1 LGTELVLEGHTIMV
15 EALGMPL
22 ERIGYLVRDYES
34 HQFFPCSTL
43 IFVAIESEC
52 AGEFSLDDA

>member
-1 LGTELVLEGHTIMV
+1 MV